1 MVKREMKKDIDVR
14 MAEGI
19 KLANIGFYSY
29 TFDGTIL
36 AMDRVTFD
44 FFELDGIYK
53 DPKSVIGQNI
63 ESLFVYIG
71 PKGRLRHEIK
81 ERGRVSNFEYGI
93 RTLKNSERWGI
104 HNSYLFM
111 DKNSGEEAIQVC
123 FYDISDRKL
132 HEKERIEQSEQRYKT
147 LFEHSPDSIII
158 LDLED
163 RIIECN
169 KATTDL
175 LELKFENLIGRRF
188 EDLELLDRAQAV
200 RYVNMLQPLAKGE
213 NINAIEL
220 ELIMKHGRSKWI
232 ELFPNLIFQR
242 GMPNGIQII
251 SRDITDRK
259 LVDIQMRKK
268 FMKFELDIGNLYLS
282 KEPRPKQSIDAFREL
297 LLVGHSGTL
306 ISRQSRKNYQN
317 IEHMYNHVTVSET
330 DQTNHVL
337 PKYNAIHD
345 LLTVLPRGEVVH
357 IDCIEYLISRIGSKK
372 TLNLIQYLKDL
383 AGSKNLYVLISVD
396 PIAMSNADMGLIE
409 KESKNILPS
418 KSLVGLSTKL
428 IDTLAYIEK
437 MNKEGTMPSYSDIGE
452 EFQLSKP
459 TTRTRIKQ
467 LQELETVK
475 EIQRGRKKLL
485 EITEKGKNYMAS

>member
-1 MVKREMKKDIDVR
+1 MAKDIDKR

-19 KLANIGFYSY
+19 KLAKIGFYSY

-36 AMDRVTFD
+36 AMDRTTFD

-53 DPKSVIGQNI
+53 DPTSVIGQNI
-63 ESLFVYIG
+63 ESLFIYIG

-81 ERGRVSNFEYGI
+81 SRGKVSNFEYGI

-104 HNSYLFM
+104 HNSYLFI
-111 DKNSGEEAIQVC
+111 DSNSGKEAIQVC

-169 KATTDL
+169 KATTAL
-175 LELKFENLIGRRF
+175 LELEYKNLIGQRF
-188 EDLELLDRAQAV
+188 EDLDILDRSQAV

-220 ELIMKHGRSKWI
+220 ELLMKDGSSKWI
-232 ELFPNLIFQR
+232 ELFPNMLFHREI
-242 GMPNGIQII
+242 PSGIQII

-259 LVDIQMRKK
+259 LVEIQMRTKL
-268 FMKFELDIGNLYLS
+268 MKYELDIGNLYLS
-282 KEPRPKQSIDAFREL
+282 KEPRPKQSLEAFREL
-297 LLVGHSGTL
+297 LMVGHSGTL

-317 IEHMYNHVTVSET
+317 IEYMFNHITVSET
-330 DQTNHVL
+330 DRTNHVF
-337 PKYNAIHD
+337 PSYKSIHD

-357 IDCIEYLISRIGSKK
+357 IDCIEYLISKIGSKK

-396 PIAMSNADMGLIE
+396 PIAMSKTDMGLIE

-418 KSLVGLSTKL
+418 KLLVGLSAKL
-428 IDTLAYIEK
+428 IETLAYIEK
-437 MNKEGTMPSYSDIGE
+437 MNKEGIMPSYSDIGE

-467 LQELETVK
+467 LQDLETVI

-485 EITEKGKNYMAS
+485 EVTEKGKNYMAL